1 MQECI
6 QEFEKVLDSKCDVEN
21 DGTAVV
27 DMQGVLS
34 NLTFVELAS
43 FLAISKT
50 DGNRML

>member
-6 QEFEKVLDSKCDVEN
+6 QEFEKVLDSKCDLN

-34 NLTFVELAS
+34 NLTFVEQAS
-43 FLAISKT
+43 FPAISKT